1 MGVTQLEFQWTR
13 TAHLVFGFYP
23 DIHCPNLVYTS
34 LESFN
39 PLLTLNLNLQALAF
53 GYFPIELILHFAEI
67 LSTAPTSTI
76 ETLFVSNIDNHQV
89 TIGQQEMSNIWN
101 EDQLM
106 NNVTKNFMRYN
117 LIF

>member
-1 MGVTQLEFQWTR
+1 MNQ
-13 TAHLVFGFYP
+13 
-23 DIHCPNLVYTS
+23 
-34 LESFN
+34 
-39 PLLTLNLNLQALAF
+39 QALAF
-53 GYFPIELILHFAEI
+53 GYFPVELILHFAEI

-106 NNVTKNFMRYN
+106 NNGVKVNLEVQFNFQLAAPLQDKQGSWIQDYC
-117 LIF
+117 